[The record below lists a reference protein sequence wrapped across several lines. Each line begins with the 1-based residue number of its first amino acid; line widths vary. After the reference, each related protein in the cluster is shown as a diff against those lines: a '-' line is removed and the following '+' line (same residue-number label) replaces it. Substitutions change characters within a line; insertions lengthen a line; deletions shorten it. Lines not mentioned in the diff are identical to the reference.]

1 MHTAVCRNAAGP
13 GLVGLQ
19 GKGFTLVA
27 LDIAER
33 KGGRGREEG
42 SMSDTVGGACMCILI
57 HSFKD

>member
-1 MHTAVCRNAAGP
+1 MHTAVCRSVAGP

-33 KGGRGREEG
+33 KAGRGREG
-42 SMSDTVGGACMCILI
+42 QSMNHTVGGACMCILM
-57 HSFKD
+57 HSYKD